1 MEIEA
6 SPAAGITLKPFN
18 FKQFPAF
25 GEIITTSP
33 ALNDAQPASFV
44 VDNGSDRAIIGI
56 AVQWIFITPS
66 GEQNVYSSRTHSF
79 LSAKAAPLVAPHGRM
94 FVAPQVFIPEAAVT
108 SGGLIGTVPP
118 ARIVAQLQSASSIHV
133 RIDSI
138 IFADGEVVGP
148 NRLNLPG
155 EIQDRKIAAD
165 LITRHVHAARTLG
178 KDPIAAL
185 HDLPASPSPWGS
197 GVDKHRSQF
206 ASQLSSTKHFDA
218 VLSFIE
224 AIPAPPKFFR
234 KDGSPL

>member
-1 MEIEA
+1 LKT
-6 SPAAGITLKPFN
+6 SPVAGISLKPFDA
-18 FKQFPAF
+18 KQFPAF
-25 GEIITTSP
+25 AEIITISP

-44 VDNGSDRAIIGI
+44 IDNGSDRAIIGVG
-56 AVQWIFITPS
+56 VQWIFINRS
-66 GEQNVYSSRTHSF
+66 GGQDIYSSRTHSF
-79 LSAKAAPLVAPHGRM
+79 LSPKAPPLVPTSGRM

-118 ARIVAQLQSASSIHV
+118 ARIVALLQSASSIHV

-138 IFADGEVVGP
+138 IFADGEVIGP

-165 LITRHVHAARTLG
+165 LISRHVHTARTLG
-178 KDPIAAL
+178 KDPVAAL
-185 HDLPASPSPWGS
+185 HDLLASPSPLGS
-197 GVDKHRSQF
+197 GVDKHKNQF
-206 ASQLSSTKHFDA
+206 VSQLSSTKHFDA

-224 AIPAPPKFFR
+224 AIPSPPKFFR